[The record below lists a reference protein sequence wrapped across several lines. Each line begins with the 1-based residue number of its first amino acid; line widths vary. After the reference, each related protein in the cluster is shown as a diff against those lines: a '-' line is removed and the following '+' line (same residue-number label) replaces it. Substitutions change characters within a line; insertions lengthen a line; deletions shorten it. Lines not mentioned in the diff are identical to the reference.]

1 LATHQTYEELK
12 SFLLS
17 KTGLR
22 MSHIYKPAML
32 LAIIRSGGHA
42 SKAEIAREFLL
53 RDTDQIEYYRKKVV
67 HLMPGKRLVR
77 LEHVLIICRG
87 QRLRGMDCCRSEAQ
101 SERER
106 AARKTDPARIS
117 GHRGPLKAR

>member
-53 RDTDQIEYYRKKVV
+53 RDTDQ
-67 HLMPGKRLVR
+67 MPGKRLVR